1 MGKRELSV
9 VELEQLFKGIMCV
22 NINDGIINIH
32 LDGHYF
38 GLSVKG
44 LFLEENNEHCLEIRK
59 SGVWLSYYRERK
71 VFHLM
76 CM

>member
-9 VELEQLFKGIMCV
+9 VELKQLFEGIVEV

-44 LFLEENNEHCLEIRK
+44 LFLEENNDYCLEIRK
-59 SGVWLSYYRERK
+59 SGIWLSYYRKRG
-71 VFHLM
+71 VFHIM